1 MKKYR
6 VIMLILILL
15 LCISIFL
22 LLGFVKK
29 NKDSYTETK
38 SITTE
43 ENRKIYPEGAYQL
56 SYKYKGSTDLNIF
69 YSKLYRCIH
78 YINKLNGRDIVNK
91 EQIEKYFSENKSEIK
106 SELGIVNID
115 DFKNLINISK
125 KIYKYTKYQTIKLD
139 MNTYKI
145 EGEFAIL
152 NMEVVYSE
160 NDVLKF
166 KVYIGNTVKQKGI
179 IKFIPIVEE

>member
-1 MKKYR
+1 
-6 VIMLILILL
+6 
-15 LCISIFL
+15 
-22 LLGFVKK
+22 
-29 NKDSYTETK
+29 
-38 SITTE
+38 
-43 ENRKIYPEGAYQL
+43 
-56 SYKYKGSTDLNIF
+56 
-69 YSKLYRCIH
+69 
-78 YINKLNGRDIVNK
+78 
-91 EQIEKYFSENKSEIK
+91 
-106 SELGIVNID
+106 
-115 DFKNLINISK
+115 
-125 KIYKYTKYQTIKLD
+125 